1 MNNRLLLVNDV
12 SGYGRVSSFA
22 MTPILATYGFHPYLL
37 PTGLV
42 SNTLDYGKSVIL
54 DTTVFMRDA
63 IEKWNEL
70 GFSFPVIC
78 TGFINSDKQV
88 DIISDL
94 IDSQDDPFVLVDPIM
109 ADSGEL
115 YDNMYPGAIEC
126 NRKLASK
133 ADIIIPNFTEATL
146 MSGMY
151 EGRETL
157 LAEEY
162 VELAHAMSQFGCK
175 AVVITSCRFDDG
187 RCFNLLYRPE
197 ISDEPEFLFYDEVPC
212 SFVGTGDIF
221 SAVLISEIMKGSDL
235 ADAVNR
241 AGSFVA
247 EVITANTDNPDHL
260 DIYLEGSLR
269 SLL

>member
-42 SNTLDYGKSVIL
+42 SNTLDYGKSV
-54 DTTVFMRDA
+54 
-63 IEKWNEL
+63 
-70 GFSFPVIC
+70 
-78 TGFINSDKQV
+78 

-94 IDSQDDPFVLVDPIM
+94 IDSQDNPFVLVDPIM

-133 ADIIIPNFTEATL
+133 ADVIIPNFTEATL

-151 EGRETL
+151 EGKETL

-162 VELAHAMSQFGCK
+162 VELVHAMSQFGCK
-175 AVVITSCRFDDG
+175 AVVVTSCRLDDG

-197 ISDEPEFLFYDEVPC
+197 VSDEPEFLFYDEVPC
-212 SFVGTGDIF
+212 SFIGTGDIF

-247 EVITANTDNPDHL
+247 EVITANADNPDHF